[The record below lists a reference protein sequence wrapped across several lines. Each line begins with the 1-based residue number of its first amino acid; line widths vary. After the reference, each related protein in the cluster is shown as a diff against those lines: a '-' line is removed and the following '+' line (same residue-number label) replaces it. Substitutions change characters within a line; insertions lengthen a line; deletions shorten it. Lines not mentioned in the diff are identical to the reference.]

1 MFGEF
6 AFYNIQLL
14 FRCAFFCCLYELCTS
29 EESLSNAGLNFF
41 LFFFPFRNH
50 IVCVCVLFTSSCFYF
65 INITFTNDFTRIRFY
80 LILNW
85 VLQLRCLERGKLW
98 SIKYFW
104 NEYAK
109 RSSTEGLLLM
119 PTIDVSVVGVNW
131 YHNRRIMKLIKY
143 NKLSQLT
150 DSSQQFVV
158 ICK

>member
-1 MFGEF
+1 MCFF
-6 AFYNIQLL
+6 LL
-14 FRCAFFCCLYELCTS
+14 FIWTMYVRRELVKCWSKLFPVFFS
-29 EESLSNAGLNFF
+29 FQES
-41 LFFFPFRNH
+41 H
-50 IVCVCVLFTSSCFYF
+50 CVCVCVLFTSSCFYF